1 MTIIHIA
8 LWLLAVAVLV
18 ALALAGFTWSTAR
31 KVKAALP
38 PQGRFIN
45 VGGTRFHVVDKGEG
59 QGKGPA
65 LLLIHGL
72 MGQSRHFSYGVSEAL
87 AASHRVI
94 VIDRPGSGYSPRS
107 RQTPADLSTQAAA
120 VAGLLRQMG
129 AAPAIVVGHS
139 LGGALALKLALEHPD
154 CVAGCVL
161 VAPLSHLRADAGVP
175 SAFRALTIRPAWL
188 RHLFAWTLAVPGTIA
203 GSRAVLAQVFG
214 PESVPPDFAMR
225 GGGLMGLCPHQFLAG
240 SRDMQALPDCLPALS
255 KRYGELR
262 VPVRVLFG
270 RADAI
275 LDWRENGQALVDKLA
290 DGKLTLVDGGHM
302 LPVTQPRETAS
313 FILDAAR
320 GIANPAPKPAL
331 AGTAA

>member
-1 MTIIHIA
+1 MFNIA
-8 LWLLAVAVLV
+8 LCLLAVTVLA

-31 KVKAALP
+31 KVRAALP
-38 PQGRFIN
+38 PEGSFIDA
-45 VGGTRFHVVDKGEG
+45 GGTRFHVVDKG
-59 QGKGPA
+59 QGPV
-65 LLLIHGL
+65 LLLVHGL
-72 MGQSRHFSYGVSEAL
+72 MGQSRHFSYGVSDAL

-107 RQTPADLSTQAAA
+107 RSMPADLSTQAAA

-139 LGGALALKLALEHPD
+139 LGGALALALALADPG
-154 CVAGCVL
+154 CVSGCVL
-161 VAPLSHLRADAGVP
+161 IAPLSHLRADAGVP
-175 SAFRALTIRPAWL
+175 PAFRALTIRPAWL

-203 GSRAVLAQVFG
+203 GGRAVLAQVFG

-240 SRDMQALPDCLPALS
+240 SRDMQALPGCLPALS
-255 KRYGELR
+255 KRYAELR
-262 VPVRVLFG
+262 LPVRVLFG
-270 RADAI
+270 RSDGI

-290 DGKLTLVDGGHM
+290 DGELTLIDGGHM
-302 LPVTQPRETAS
+302 LPVTQPQETAR
-313 FILDAAR
+313 FILDDARAIAAR
-320 GIANPAPKPAL
+320 SPAL